1 MRDLVKNTTK
11 TAVFALGGLG
21 EVGKNMYCIEHGE
34 SIIII
39 DSGVMFGDEYLP
51 GVDFILPDYS
61 YLIEHAD
68 KVKALFITHGHEDHI
83 GGIPFLL
90 KSLHIPCIY
99 APRLAAAFIRN
110 KLEEYKIEKR
120 AKIVEIDE
128 NSLIKEDSFLVSFFN
143 TTHSIPDSFGIII
156 NTPNGNIVSTGDFKI
171 DLTPV
176 GKDIDLLKIAKL
188 QESEVTLLMSE
199 STNVEVKGSTLSE
212 KAVIAS
218 IHDVFRNATGRII
231 VGTFSSN
238 VHRIQQII
246 EAAVHF
252 KRKILVFGRSMEKNI
267 LLSRQ
272 LGYIKCPDNYFISPE
287 MANTLRPD
295 EILIFCTGTQG
306 ESMAALS
313 RIAAGQHKHVKLMPG
328 DIVVFSSSAIPGN
341 TANINRLINQL
352 SRHGVTVLTNSVL
365 SNLHTSGHAAKE
377 ELKLMLKL
385 IKPRYLMPIHGEYRM
400 LRLHAEL
407 AQELGMSKDRTFV
420 LANGDVLYM
429 DKGVVEL
436 ADARIQADDVYV
448 DGHDINGLST
458 AVIKDRKLLSTDGL
472 VAVLVSID
480 SKNNILLTA
489 PSVLSRGFIYIK
501 ENGQLIREIERLV
514 NDTLSDLFAKQ
525 RVTFLEIKNTIKNTV
540 STFIYRKTR
549 RNPMVIPV
557 IMNKIEHNADNFS
570 FVKKEQKKQLRKPRT
585 KKNTER
591 KEETND

>member
-21 EVGKNMYCIEHGE
+21 EVGKNMYCIEHGG
-34 SIIII
+34 SIIIL

-51 GVDFILPDYS
+51 GVDYILPDYS

-90 KSLHIPCIY
+90 KSINIPCIY
-99 APRLAAAFIRN
+99 APKLACAFIRN
-110 KLEEYKIEKR
+110 KLEEHKMERRTKI
-120 AKIVEIDE
+120 IEIDG
-128 NSLIKEDSFLVSFFN
+128 NSIIKEDVFVVSFFS
-143 TTHSIPDSFGIII
+143 TTHSIPDSYGIIV
-156 NTPNGNIVSTGDFKI
+156 NTPNGNVVSTGDFKI

-188 QESEVTLLMSE
+188 QETGVTLLLSE
-199 STNVEVKGSTLSE
+199 STNIEVKGHTLSE
-212 KAVIAS
+212 KAVISS

-231 VGTFSSN
+231 IGTFSSN

-246 EAAVHF
+246 EAAVLF

-267 LLSRQ
+267 QLSRQ
-272 LGYIKCPDNYFISPE
+272 LGYIQCPDNYFISPE

-313 RIAAGQHKHVKLMPG
+313 RIAANQHKHVKPMPG
-328 DIVVFSSSAIPGN
+328 DVVVFSSSAIPGN
-341 TANINRLINQL
+341 TANINKLINQL

-365 SNLHTSGHAAKE
+365 SNLHTSGHAARE
-377 ELKLMLKL
+377 ELKLMIKL
-385 IKPRYLMPIHGEYRM
+385 IKPDYIMPIHGEYRM
-400 LRLHAEL
+400 LRMHAEL
-407 AQELGMSKDRTFV
+407 AQELGMKKDHTFV

-436 ADARIQADDVYV
+436 SDARIQADDVYV
-448 DGHDINGLST
+448 DGHDINGIST
-458 AVIKDRKLLSTDGL
+458 AVIKDRKLLSNDGL

-480 SKNNILLTA
+480 SKNNRLLTS

-501 ENGQLIREIERLV
+501 ENGQLIREIEKLA
-514 NDTLSDLFAKQ
+514 NETLNDLFAKGKL
-525 RVTFLEIKNTIKNTV
+525 TFLEIKNTIKNTV

-557 IMNKIEHNADNFS
+557 IMNKVEYNADNFS
-570 FVKKEQKKQLRKPRT
+570 FVKKDSRKKKPT
-585 KKNTER
+585 TQVI
-591 KEETND
+591 EEE

>member
-21 EVGKNMYCIEHGE
+21 EVGKNMYCIEHGD
-34 SIIII
+34 SIIIL

-51 GVDFILPDYS
+51 GVDYILPDYS

-90 KSLHIPCIY
+90 KSINIPCIY
-99 APRLAAAFIRN
+99 APKLACAFIKN
-110 KLEEYKIEKR
+110 KLEEHKMERR
-120 AKIVEIDE
+120 AKIVEIDD
-128 NSLIKEDSFLVSFFN
+128 NSVIKEDVFVVSFFS
-143 TTHSIPDSFGIII
+143 TTHSIPDSYGIIV
-156 NTPNGNIVSTGDFKI
+156 NTPNGNVVSTGDFKI

-176 GKDIDLLKIAKL
+176 GKDIDLLKITKL
-188 QESEVTLLMSE
+188 QETGVTLLLSE
-199 STNVEVKGSTLSE
+199 STNIEVKGYTLSE
-212 KAVIAS
+212 KAVISS

-231 VGTFSSN
+231 IGTFSSN

-246 EAAVHF
+246 EAAVLF

-267 LLSRQ
+267 QLSRQ

-313 RIAAGQHKHVKLMPG
+313 RIAANQHKHVKPMPG
-328 DIVVFSSSAIPGN
+328 DVVVFSSSAIPGN
-341 TANINRLINQL
+341 TANINKLINQL

-365 SNLHTSGHAAKE
+365 SNLHTSGHAARE

-385 IKPRYLMPIHGEYRM
+385 IKPDYLMPIHGEYRM
-400 LRLHAEL
+400 LRMHAEL
-407 AQELGMSKDRTFV
+407 AQELGMKKDHTFV

-448 DGHDINGLST
+448 DGHDINGIST
-458 AVIKDRKLLSTDGL
+458 AVIKDRKLLSNDGL

-480 SKNNILLTA
+480 SKNNRLLTS

-501 ENGQLIREIERLV
+501 ENGQLIREIEKLA
-514 NDTLSDLFAKQ
+514 DQTLNDLFAKGKM
-525 RVTFLEIKNTIKNTV
+525 TFLELKNTIRNTV

-557 IMNKIEHNADNFS
+557 IMNKVEYNQDNFS
-570 FVKKEQKKQLRKPRT
+570 FVKKDNKRKKSTTNQI
-585 KKNTER
+585 E
-591 KEETND
+591 EETE